1 MGKKFKEF
9 AIILAKT
16 NKTKQNKP
24 KIIKQPS
31 NTKTTLHR
39 WIIMLSSGLT
49 ITSSLTGML
58 FSTLKTVIREDVT
71 LMGNSEFGFNFVE
84 YYNRVYLL
92 QYSVAHLSIRKKFK
106 ILYPSP

>member
-1 MGKKFKEF
+1 MNVFKNLPTLHFLKCLGKKFKEF
-9 AIILAKT
+9 AIISAKT
-16 NKTKQNKP
+16 NKQKQNKP

-58 FSTLKTVIREDVT
+58 FS
-71 LMGNSEFGFNFVE
+71 
-84 YYNRVYLL
+84 
-92 QYSVAHLSIRKKFK
+92 FK
-106 ILYPSP
+106 NCDT